1 MNDIIIDT
9 KEVDRVAAALGKN
22 RDAIVRII
30 GFDIES
36 AAKQL
41 APVDTSALRNSIYTE
56 TNQVGTFNVAE
67 SKAKGA
73 NSKVNTI
80 QHPKPDEGF
89 VNVGPSVDYAESVEF
104 GHGFGVSYGAGGGVD
119 FAKGFVRAQPY
130 LVPAAE
136 SVSQKFNSGE
146 RWKGLTGHESN

>member
-1 MNDIIIDT
+1 MNDVVIDT
-9 KEVDRVAAALGKN
+9 KEVDRVMKALGMS
-22 RDAIVRII
+22 RDAIVRTI

-56 TNQVGTFNVAE
+56 TPDGNTFDVASSNAL
-67 SKAKGA
+67 SK
-73 NSKVNTI
+73 NPKVTTI
-80 QHPKPDEGF
+80 QHPKPEKGF
-89 VNVGPSVDYAESVEF
+89 VNVGPSVNYAEFVEF
-104 GHGFGVSYGAGGGVD
+104 GTS
-119 FAKGFVRAQPY
+119 KQSAQPY

>member
-1 MNDIIIDT
+1 MNDIVIDT
-9 KEVDRVAAALGKN
+9 KEVDRVVANLGKN
-22 RDAIVRII
+22 RDAIIRII

-56 TNQVGTFNVAE
+56 TPEGNTFNVAD
-67 SKAKGA
+67 SNAKGA
-73 NSKVNTI
+73 NSNVTTI

-89 VNVGPSVDYAESVEF
+89 VNVGPSVNYAEFVEF
-104 GHGFGVSYGAGGGVD
+104 GTSRQA
-119 FAKGFVRAQPY
+119 AQPY

-146 RWKGLTGHESN
+146 RWKGLTGHE

>member
-1 MNDIIIDT
+1 MSDIIIDT

-22 RDAIVRII
+22 RDAIIRIM

-36 AAKQL
+36 EAKQN
-41 APVDTSALRNSIYTE
+41 APVDTSALENSHYTE
-56 TNQVGTFNVAE
+56 THEGNTFQAA
-67 SKAKGA
+67 SSAAKGM
-73 NSKVNTI
+73 NPKVNTI

-89 VNVGPSVDYAESVEF
+89 VNVGPCVDYAMPVEF
-104 GHGFGVSYGAGGGVD
+104 GTSKMA
-119 FAKGFVRAQPY
+119 AQPY

>member
-1 MNDIIIDT
+1 MNDVVIDT
-9 KEVDRVAAALGKN
+9 KEVDRVMKALGMS
-22 RDAIVRII
+22 RDAIVRTI

-56 TNQVGTFNVAE
+56 TPDGNTFDVASSNAL
-67 SKAKGA
+67 SK
-73 NSKVNTI
+73 NPKVTTI
-80 QHPKPDEGF
+80 QHPKPEKGF
-89 VNVGPSVDYAESVEF
+89 VNVGPSVNYAEFVEF
-104 GHGFGVSYGAGGGVD
+104 GTS
-119 FAKGFVRAQPY
+119 KQSAQPY

-146 RWKGLTGHESN
+146 RWKGLTGHE